1 LIGGFFFYIIILI
14 GGGIVMVGV
23 VWLFGSEA
31 VGGAL
36 VSQITVLTDQKKK
49 RKKQVWELSR
59 SKARSNKSTG
69 CFWYFLD

>member
-1 LIGGFFFYIIILI
+1 V
-14 GGGIVMVGV
+14 GIDMVGV
-23 VWLFGSEA
+23 VWLFGSKA
-31 VGGAL
+31 VGGDWV